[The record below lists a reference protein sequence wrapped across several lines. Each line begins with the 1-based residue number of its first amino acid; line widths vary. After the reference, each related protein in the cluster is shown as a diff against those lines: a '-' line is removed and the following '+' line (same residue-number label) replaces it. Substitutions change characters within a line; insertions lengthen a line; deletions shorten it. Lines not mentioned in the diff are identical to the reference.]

1 MEVLGTYLIDNLVF
15 FVITVLTL
23 LVWNFTDLYIELKIF
38 SFVRRK
44 EFWVYYLVGAFF
56 SIIAMEGG
64 FILGLFEIDNKGI
77 IAVIAPLAF
86 SIILGNLVVK
96 VGGVDNS
103 VNFSEFFD
111 KFRFA
116 IKDSLNI
123 KKEMD
128 RVKLQ
133 TRLLDSDVDS
143 EKILEWCRFY
153 SKDEE
158 IAALVKKTEKME
170 PRNGKIEL
178 IKFLVGKANTAEITN
193 TLEQQIPKK

>member
-1 MEVLGTYLIDNLVF
+1 MEALGTYLIDNLVF

-23 LVWNFTDLYIELKIF
+23 LVWNFTDLYIELKIL

-44 EFWVYYLVGAFF
+44 EFWIYYLVGAFF
-56 SIIAMEGG
+56 SIVAMEGG

-116 IKDSLNI
+116 IKSSLNI

-128 RVKLQ
+128 KVRLQ
-133 TRLLDSDVDS
+133 TRLLDSEVDNQ
-143 EKILEWCRFY
+143 KILEWCRFY
-153 SKDEE
+153 AKDEE
-158 IAALVKKTEKME
+158 IATLVQKTQKMK
-170 PRNGKIEL
+170 PRIEKIEL

-193 TLEQQIPKK
+193 TLERQIPKK